1 MFHVKRLE
9 RKGEKCFIW
18 NVRKKREEVD
28 VSRETFGEKE
38 RKVVY
43 MKRSEEKGRNRCFT

>member
-9 RKGEKCFIW
+9 RKREKCFIW
-18 NVRKKREEVD
+18 NVRKKRKEAD

-38 RKVVY
+38 GEVFYV
-43 MKRSEEKGRNRCFT
+43 KRSEEKGRRKCFT